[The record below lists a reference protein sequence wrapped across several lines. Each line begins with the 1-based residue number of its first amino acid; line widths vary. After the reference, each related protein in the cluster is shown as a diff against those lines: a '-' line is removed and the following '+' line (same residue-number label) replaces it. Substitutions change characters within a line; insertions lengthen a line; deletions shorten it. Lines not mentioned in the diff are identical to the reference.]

1 MKIKKAFNLPWKM
14 FSKKQP
20 KFNPDM
26 LASDPMDK
34 QNPLNNIFGMV
45 KKLYNTGDDE
55 MKQMFAQS
63 WARKDAEYK
72 KGIQR

>member
-1 MKIKKAFNLPWKM
+1 MRIKKAFNLPWKM

-20 KFNPDM
+20 VFNPDM
-26 LASDPMDK
+26 LVSDPMDK

-72 KGIQR
+72 KSIQK